1 MENLKIKITQTQEV
15 ESEVSIPKYFCINK
29 YYYYKL
35 ISEKAVLQVTYYT
48 EKIENIVA
56 LELWPSIKIEHI
68 RYVSYILKADN
79 MKEITEEV
87 FNGHLNAAKKLI
99 YSL

>member
-35 ISEKAVLQVTYYT
+35 ISEKAVLSVTYYT
-48 EKIENIVA
+48 DRIENIVA
-56 LELWPSIKIEHI
+56 LELWPSIKVEHI
-68 RYVSYILKADN
+68 RYVTYVLKADN
-79 MKEITEEV
+79 LEEITQEE
-87 FNGHLNAAKKLI
+87 FESHLNAAKKLI

>member
-35 ISEKAVLQVTYYT
+35 LSNSAVLSVTYYT
-48 EKIENIVA
+48 DKLDNIVA
-56 LELWPSIKIEHI
+56 LELWPFIKVEHI
-68 RYVSYILKADN
+68 RYVTYILKNDN
-79 MKEITEEV
+79 LEEITEEE
-87 FNGHLNAAKKLI
+87 FNSHLNAAKKLI
-99 YSL
+99 CSL